1 MMKITVFTP
10 TYNRGYIIENLYKS
24 LQRQTFKDFE
34 WLVVDD
40 GSTDNTKELF
50 DKWKKEDNNF
60 NIRYYKK
67 ENGGKHRA
75 INYGLDKARGE
86 LFFTVDSD
94 DYLTNDAL
102 EKINKW
108 ESELDKNKK
117 FAGIVANIGHSE
129 NETINNLFKEEHLD
143 LDLLQRYTYNENGKN
158 VLDGERAYIFYT
170 DIHRLYRYPEFDGE
184 NFMTEAV
191 VWNRMANDGYLVR
204 YFNDIIWIFE
214 YLEDGLTKA
223 GNKLFLNNPRGYG
236 LWLKEKAI
244 FEKQSFYKR
253 MKLYYNF
260 YCELYKLYDIEYIS
274 KAIGVSKN
282 HIKIISLIKKVK
294 SALC

>member
-1 MMKITVFTP
+1 MKITVFTP

-50 DKWKKEDNNF
+50 DKWKKEDNKF

-67 ENGGKHRA
+67 DNGGKHRA
-75 INYGLDKARGE
+75 INYALDKARGE

-143 LDLLQRYTYNENGKN
+143 LDLLQRYTYNENGKK

-170 DIHRLYRYPEFDGE
+170 DIHRLYKYPEFNGE

-191 VWNRMANDGYLVR
+191 VWNRMANDGYIMR

-223 GNKLFLNNPRGYG
+223 GNKLFLNNPQGYI
-236 LWLKEKAI
+236 LWMKEKAI
-244 FEKQSFYKR
+244 FQNKTRKDLFI
-253 MKLYYNF
+253 LYYSF
-260 YCELYKLYDIEYIS
+260 YCELSDLYPIEDIAKWIDIPKIYMYIFS
-274 KAIGVSKN
+274 V
-282 HIKIISLIKKVK
+282 IKQVK
-294 SALC
+294 QNRY

>member
-1 MMKITVFTP
+1 MKITVFTP
-10 TYNRGYIIENLYKS
+10 AYNRGYIIENLYKS

-50 DKWKKEDNNF
+50 DKWKKEDNSF

-75 INYGLDKARGE
+75 INYALDKAQGE

-108 ESELDKNKK
+108 ERELDKNKK

-129 NETINNLFKEEHLD
+129 NETINNLFKEEYLD
-143 LDLLQRYTYNENGKN
+143 LDLLQRYTYSENGKKA
-158 VLDGERAYIFYT
+158 LDGERAYIFYT
-170 DIHRLYRYPEFDGE
+170 DIHRLYKYPEFDEE

-223 GNKLFLNNPRGYG
+223 GNKLFLNNPQGYI
-236 LWLKEKAI
+236 LWMKEKAVFKSKTKKDLFI
-244 FEKQSFYKR
+244 
-253 MKLYYNF
+253 LYYSF
-260 YCELYKLYDIEYIS
+260 YCELSGLYPIEDIS
-274 KAIGVSKN
+274 KWIGISK
-282 HIKIISLIKKVK
+282 IYMYMFSVIKKLK
-294 SALC
+294 RNRD